1 MIRNERIR
9 PEKQV
14 YSNYTKEDFDV
25 WKLLYNRQ
33 TELLNKYASKDFLK
47 ALDVIGFSADRIP
60 DFKRI
65 EEALAPLTGWSLVTV
80 PNISEQKEFFEF
92 LSEKRFTATCWLRR
106 MDELDYLEE
115 PDMFHDVFGHVPL
128 LSNKAYTDF
137 FEAIS
142 HIALKHIDN
151 PKAIE
156 LLGRIYWFTIE
167 FGLIRE
173 EDKLKVYGAGIIS
186 SFGETNNCLLDSTQK
201 FDFDVRQILQTEFRT
216 DILQDKY
223 FVIESY
229 DQLYESIP
237 EIEKELNQLLE
248 E

>member
-1 MIRNERIR
+1 MIRSDRVR
-9 PEKQV
+9 PLNQV
-14 YSNYTKEDFDV
+14 YSDYTEEDFEV

-33 TELLNKYASKDFLK
+33 TELLNEYASAEYLK

-60 DFKRI
+60 DFNRI
-65 EEALAPLTGWSLVTV
+65 GAALAPLTGWSLVTV

-92 LSEKRFTATCWLRR
+92 LAEKRFTATCWLRR

-128 LSNKAYTDF
+128 LSNKPYTDF
-137 FEAIS
+137 FSAIS
-142 HIALKHIDN
+142 EIALKHIDN
-151 PKAIE
+151 PKAVE

-173 EDKLKVYGAGIIS
+173 AGKLKIYGAGIIS
-186 SFGETNNCLLDSTQK
+186 SFGETNNALTDDTQK
-201 FDFDVRQILQTEFRT
+201 FEFNVGQILDTDFRT

-223 FVIESY
+223 FVIDSY
-229 DQLYESIP
+229 EQLYESIP
-237 EIEKELNQLLE
+237 ELEIELE
-248 E
+248 KRL